1 MFTSLNIFV
10 RITSFLTQGLE
21 KETVN
26 HLCCYNETND
36 NKSQVIQISLLYFMA
51 DFFIGVMREIFV
63 FSQLYFSDVLR
74 LVLNV
79 IV

>member
-10 RITSFLTQGLE
+10 RITSFLAQSLE
-21 KETVN
+21 KEIVN

-63 FSQLYFSDVLR
+63 FSQLYFYDVLR